1 MADAAERKPHTRSW
15 WFFLGGA
22 GLAVLL
28 VAAGVL
34 WLVVARSTA
43 SGRLRGPTPPDTGDA
58 TTWGQW
64 EGSAVAAANRR
75 VVELALYDP
84 VASTWTMEKQTIDLP
99 DQQSGRLAAVVDL
112 WLAAA
117 ARPGPGSM
125 VPRESALLDAFVVDR
140 RVYLNLSQEFAGSA
154 GITAEL
160 ERVVGLTKTL
170 RANFPGITELQI
182 LIAGSAV
189 HSLSG
194 QLAVSAPL
202 RVAYF
207 AGMGE

>member
-1 MADAAERKPHTRSW
+1 MADAAEKKPRTRSW
-15 WFFLGGA
+15 WLFLGGA

-43 SGRLRGPTPPDTGDA
+43 SGRARGPTPPDTGDPA
-58 TTWGQW
+58 TWGRW
-64 EGSAVAAANRR
+64 EGSAAAAANRR
-75 VVELALYDP
+75 VVELAVYDP
-84 VASTWTMEKQTIDLP
+84 VESAWSMEKQTIDLP
-99 DQQSGRLAAVVDL
+99 EQQSGRLAVVVGL
-112 WLAAA
+112 WLATA
-117 ARPGPGSM
+117 ARPGPGSI
-125 VPRESALLDAFVVDR
+125 VPRESAVLDAFVVDR

-160 ERVVGLTKTL
+160 ERVVGLSKTL

-182 LIAGSAV
+182 LIAGGAV
-189 HSLSG
+189 DSLSG